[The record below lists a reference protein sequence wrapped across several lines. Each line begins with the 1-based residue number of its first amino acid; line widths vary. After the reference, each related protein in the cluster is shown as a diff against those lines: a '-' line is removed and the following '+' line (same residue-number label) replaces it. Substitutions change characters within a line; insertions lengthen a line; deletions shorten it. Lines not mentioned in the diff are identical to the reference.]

1 MNHTMTEE
9 SADAEALAEGASAER
24 AATSPTSV
32 RTAAFLADG
41 RTSAF
46 LLAETVAALVS
57 RQEIQSA
64 IVDISTKA
72 GLATAQRLL
81 DSGVEYR
88 IFDTVPPKW
97 DDATC
102 PLLEQI
108 RTGSQGTMPLDPGDI
123 AAIDANIVLAPA
135 PASDAGPGIDA
146 TDGTITAVVMEQLKE
161 ARRPCLLVLPPE
173 SGLRRQEDGSYV
185 RLTLKIEE

>member
-1 MNHTMTEE
+1 MTT
-9 SADAEALAEGASAER
+9 STTADSSGDEAIPEPMSAEGAA
-24 AATSPTSV
+24 SPPTAV

-64 IVDISTKA
+64 IVDISTEA
-72 GLATAQRLL
+72 GLATAQQLL

-97 DDATC
+97 DDSTRP
-102 PLLEQI
+102 PLERI
-108 RTGSQGTMPLDPGDI
+108 RAGSRGTVPLDPGDI
-123 AAIDANIVLAPA
+123 AAVDANIVLAPA

-146 TDGTITAVVMEQLKE
+146 TDGTVTALVMEQLKAAE
-161 ARRPCLLVLPPE
+161 RPCLLVLPPE
-173 SGLRRQEDGSYV
+173 SGLRRQTDGQYV